1 MPSILKLPLDPDC
14 TITPQ
19 ELAEVRRLYG
29 EHLTDRQCQAR
40 WKLGKPLNLAQEAQ
54 QVTRNVPAELIYAPT
69 DQAAQINDEVPVTRG
84 TVRHADADQFY
95 SFGDRA
101 KMGLDAER
109 TVGVTTFPR
118 GETGP
123 LPDNG
128 R

>member
-1 MPSILKLPLDPDC
+1 MKFAALAATAL
-14 TITPQ
+14 TITAGAAAAAP
-19 ELAEVRRLYG
+19 
-29 EHLTDRQCQAR
+29 
-40 WKLGKPLNLAQEAQ
+40 LAQEAQ

-84 TVRHADADQFY
+84 TVRHTDADQFY